1 MDGGIKIEQREVV
14 GSSIHLIRARG
25 VLKQIDL
32 DKMFHDQLTGG
43 IAVRRQLST
52 DILVR
57 AALRLMQS
65 PEAAEPWS

>member
-1 MDGGIKIEQREVV
+1 MIEQREVA

-32 DKMFHDQLTGG
+32 DKMFHDQLHGG

-52 DILVR
+52 DILVGP
-57 AALRLMQS
+57 ALFSGLSACADIRRHMRC
-65 PEAAEPWS
+65 